1 MNGKRLEP
9 LTTPLSFHLP
19 EKHIQPKFVIGAR
32 WAGSVLKYSD
42 YFHGKISGL
51 MLKAGF
57 ITDEDVR
64 QYIFLHFIFIFVVV
78 VRISIVK

>member
-9 LTTPLSFHLP
+9 LTTSLAFHLP
-19 EKHIQPKFVIGAR
+19 EKHIQPKFVVGAR

-51 MLKAGF
+51 MLTAGF

-64 QYIFLHFIFIFVVV
+64 QYIF
-78 VRISIVK
+78 